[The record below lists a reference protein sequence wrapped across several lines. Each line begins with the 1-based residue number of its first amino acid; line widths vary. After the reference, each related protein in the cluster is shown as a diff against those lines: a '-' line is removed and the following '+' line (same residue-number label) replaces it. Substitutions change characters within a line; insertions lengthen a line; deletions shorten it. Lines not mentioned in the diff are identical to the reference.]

1 VEGIAKQGTAVFGV
15 QCPYKSLVCHP
26 R

>member
-15 QCPYKSLVCHP
+15 QRPDKSLICHP
-26 R
+26 P